1 MLTSFAFGSRR
12 LVRGL
17 TGALCA
23 ALLACAGGD
32 GPSGPTGPGP
42 EPAPEPG
49 PPQPTDNVVAG
60 AYVLVRI
67 NESAPGG
74 MVTLAN
80 PDGSVIGLFR
90 FHESST
96 LALTEQQTWSL
107 ALHFADDG
115 DAHAIEDHG
124 RFKRTGED
132 LSVLSFRSEVYGD
145 VFLGR
150 AVDGVAAITYD
161 IDGDGEAET
170 VLGFQR
176 VE

>member
-1 MLTSFAFGSRR
+1 MLRPFPFGSHR

-32 GPSGPTGPGP
+32 GPDEPTGPG
-42 EPAPEPG
+42 PAPEPG

-60 AYVLVRI
+60 TYVLVRI

-90 FHESST
+90 FHGSST

-107 ALHFADDG
+107 VLHFADD
-115 DAHAIEDHG
+115 AEARVIEDRG

-170 VLGFQR
+170 VFGFQR